1 MGFAQAELAM
11 VSETRNYRLSSGT
24 RALGNAAQPG
34 MGQSLHCSRGSSDRS
49 EIASSD
55 RRDER
60 VGQRACSAH
69 NATKVKPTKD
79 GSFGAP
85 VRAGMG
91 QQSMNTTLQEN
102 DMSSERRSKPVD
114 QWDHMNAMG
123 CGIGCILVTPFVIA
137 IAVIFALIINAFFGA
152 WAWIM
157 LPVTIVAVPAL
168 WLWIFVSDS
177 TWTREEAL
185 ERGYEW

>member
-1 MGFAQAELAM
+1 
-11 VSETRNYRLSSGT
+11 
-24 RALGNAAQPG
+24 
-34 MGQSLHCSRGSSDRS
+34 
-49 EIASSD
+49 
-55 RRDER
+55 
-60 VGQRACSAH
+60 
-69 NATKVKPTKD
+69 
-79 GSFGAP
+79 
-85 VRAGMG
+85 MG
-91 QQSMNTTLQEN
+91 QQSMNTPLQEN
-102 DMSSERRSKPVD
+102 DMPNERRSKPID

-168 WLWIFVSDS
+168 WLWIFLGDS